1 VSLSTGPLRDAL
13 LAHADLFPDVEISVV
28 DESRRSLM
36 ERLNNGAL
44 DIIMSLSSAFISWNA
59 NTSRSAQTSHVSAS
73 MICQLRAAV

>member
-1 VSLSTGPLRDAL
+1 
-13 LAHADLFPDVEISVV
+13 
-28 DESRRSLM
+28 M